1 MQILRET
8 ATRNLRYP
16 PTLKNYRP
24 NDARDDM
31 PARTLTPAQI
41 LRVACFR
48 HGESAANAGDAT
60 DNPASIPLTERGQ
73 QQAIMIARGFAR
85 PPSIVICS
93 PFYRAQQTATPTLGQ
108 FPLTPCETW
117 SIQEFTYL
125 APARCAGTSAA
136 QRRPWVETYWDT
148 SDPTLV
154 DGPGAESFEAFIER
168 VRAALNRLMK
178 LPCSSDLTVAM
189 FGHGQFFQ
197 AMRWLIETGAP
208 IINADAMRTYRL
220 IDQRSPI
227 HNGDG
232 FVATFDGRSW
242 ALEQDSLIR

>member
-1 MQILRET
+1 MKCSCGCNAET
-8 ATRNLRYP
+8 ALLSCAEELP
-16 PTLKNYRP
+16 PDRHP
-24 NDARDDM
+24 DDM
-31 PARTLTPAQI
+31 PVRTRSPVPV

-60 DNPASIPLTERGQ
+60 DDPASIPLTERGTL
-73 QQAIMIARGFAR
+73 QAIAIARRFAS
-85 PPSIVICS
+85 PPGIVICS
-93 PFYRAQQTATPTLGQ
+93 PFYRAQQTAAPTLGQ

-117 SIQEFTYL
+117 PIQEFTYL
-125 APARCAGTSAA
+125 APAKCAGTSAA

-154 DGPGAESFEAFIER
+154 DGPGAESFATFIER
-168 VRAALNRLMK
+168 VRAALSRLTK
-178 LPCSSDLTVAM
+178 LSCSSDLTAVM

-208 IINADAMRTYRL
+208 IIDADAMRAYRL
-220 IDQRSPI
+220 IDQRSPMP
-227 HNGDG
+227 NGDG
-232 FVATFDGRSW
+232 FVATFDGRLW